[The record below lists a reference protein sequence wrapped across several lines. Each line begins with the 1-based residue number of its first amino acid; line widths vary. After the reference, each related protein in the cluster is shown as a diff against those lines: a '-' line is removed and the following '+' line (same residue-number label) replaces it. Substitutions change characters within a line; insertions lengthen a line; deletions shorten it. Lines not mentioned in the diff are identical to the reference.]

1 MLVLNIKD
9 DIKEAHKNKVNP
21 NLKQYKDVMRQLAGL
36 VGSETSLSRIP
47 PTLRKKE
54 PMQNGDPRKT
64 NKPIMRD
71 MVDQPAEPGQ
81 EQISSIWA
89 KSRKYARYTYNFFPF
104 HNLLAYCLM
113 FSPFII
119 VLV

>member
-1 MLVLNIKD
+1 MYHILYIFRMLVLNIKD
-9 DIKEAHKNKVNP
+9 DIKEAHKNKVNL

-89 KSRKYARYTYNFFPF
+89 KSRKYARYT
-104 HNLLAYCLM
+104 
-113 FSPFII
+113 
-119 VLV
+119 